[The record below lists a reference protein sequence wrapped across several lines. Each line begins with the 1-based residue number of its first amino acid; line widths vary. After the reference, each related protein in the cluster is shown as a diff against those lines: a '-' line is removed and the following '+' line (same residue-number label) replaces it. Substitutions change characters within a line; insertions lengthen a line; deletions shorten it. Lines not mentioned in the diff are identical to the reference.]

1 MSKKTNSLNLRSNK
15 NKDLKENPFFENY
28 NYSKLLYQDLYIKEY
43 LKNVFH
49 YNVHN
54 CIVHKTSVQRKKD
67 KVNIFLD
74 YYVFKKK
81 SNSKDKNIRRILSN
95 TKRRFYWKSKRKLY
109 LKYGKKGKLIKN
121 KNRNNKKRRNFSS
134 SKALSKVLQSNPI
147 LFLNFKNKNFYVY
160 SFKRLL
166 LLNLVKLTNCKVK
179 LYSRN
184 IAPLLK
190 LPDFFLTFK
199 QPLKI
204 KKEIE
209 KKNTIRKL
217 MYKLKINPYANK
229 LKNLDVPNF
238 VHLVYSS
245 FAFKNPE
252 LLGIFLSRVLK
263 RNIKIFYIFQFFLSR
278 TLLPLFLFSN
288 LNGMKIQ
295 FKGRLGS
302 SLRKRTSIMKFG
314 SMPLQTIDS
323 DIKFSFVKAITIY
336 GICSIK
342 IWYHY

>member
-15 NKDLKENPFFENY
+15 NKNLKENPFFENY
-28 NYSKLLYQDLYIKEY
+28 NYSKLLHQDLYIKEY

-49 YNVHN
+49 YNVHD
-54 CIVHKTSVQRKKD
+54 CIVHKISVQRKKD

-74 YYVFKKK
+74 YYVLKNPFD
-81 SNSKDKNIRRILSN
+81 SNNKNIRRILSN

-121 KNRNNKKRRNFSS
+121 KNRNKKRRNFSS
-134 SKALSKVLQSNPI
+134 SRALSKVLQSNPI
-147 LFLNFKNKNFYVY
+147 LFLNLRSNKNFYVY
-160 SFKRLL
+160 SLKRLL
-166 LLNLVKLTNCKVK
+166 LFNLIKLTNCKVK

-190 LPDFFLTFK
+190 LPDSFLTFK

-217 MYKLKINPYANK
+217 MYKLKIKPYANK
-229 LKNLDVPNF
+229 LKNLNVPNF

-245 FAFKNPE
+245 FVFKNPE
-252 LLGIFLSRVLK
+252 LLGIFMSRVLK
-263 RNIKIFYIFQFFLSR
+263 RNIKIFHIFQFFLSR

-302 SLRKRTSIMKFG
+302 SLRKRTSIIKLG
-314 SMPLQTIDS
+314 SMPLQTIES